1 MRKKSKIITT
11 KTGMQ
16 MKKFKKSDNAVVG
29 IIAAF
34 LIVGLIV
41 AVLSIVQLQYVPE
54 WMEEKE
60 AAHMD
65 EVANQFTQLK
75 YALDIQS
82 IVNDTT
88 AISTSIKLGSEELP
102 FFKTGRTFDS
112 LSMVSDSC
120 TILINYNTIAATGAH
135 LSKTY
140 KTDAIKYSSSNY
152 YFVNQNF
159 IYEAGALI
167 LSQGNENVLIGR
179 PPIIVSKPQDRKNIS
194 MVFVNISGVEG
205 KTSSSGYGTYDIYT
219 QAVNSNMHY
228 TKFYNVSN
236 ITIETDYVNAWNAS
250 FRRSF
255 LQFGLPIN
263 YTVVTFPN
271 KLVIYFHKDGIGKY
285 YYDVYIREVN
295 IKAEIGYGLSNS

>member
-1 MRKKSKIITT
+1 MLL
-11 KTGMQ
+11 

-29 IIAAF
+29 IVAAF

-41 AVLSIVQLQYVPE
+41 AVFSVVQLQYVPK

-60 AAHMD
+60 ADHLE

-88 AISTSIKLGSEELP
+88 AISTSISLGNKEIP
-102 FFKTGRTFDS
+102 FFSTGRTFDS
-112 LSMVSDSC
+112 LSTVSDSC
-120 TILINYNTIAATGAH
+120 TILINYDTNATTGDYS
-135 LSKTY
+135 SKTY
-140 KTDAIKYSSSNY
+140 KTDAIKYSSNNY

-167 LSQGNENVLIGR
+167 LCQDNENVLIGR
-179 PPIIVSKPQDRKNIS
+179 PNIIVTKPGDRKNIS
-194 MVFVNISGVEG
+194 MNFVSISGVKG
-205 KTSSSGYGTYDIYT
+205 KTSTSGYGTYDIYT
-219 QAVNSNMHY
+219 QTFNSNMTY
-228 TKFYNVSN
+228 EPLYNVSK
-236 ITIETDYVNAWNAS
+236 IEILTDYVDAWNAS

-255 LQFGLPIN
+255 LQLDLPIN
-263 YTVVTFPN
+263 YTTETFPD
-271 KLVIYFHKDGIGKY
+271 KLVIYFYKDELGNY
-285 YYDVYIREVN
+285 YYDIYIREVN